1 MAKYWVP
8 TSVENPNLRDDI
20 KKFHRL
26 ADSDDKVDRLL
37 NSSCKEELETILSR
51 LEFIDQLLFARKI
64 LDSRK
69 QIKSTY
75 KTIQLYGQAYFVQT
89 NLETIDIEGYNF
101 AGATY
106 DIEALCQ
113 YLLIGCIENLST
125 PIKKPSFT
133 DWLKIKSP
141 LKTEIVIKD
150 ELAKLEEEYQQ
161 DTSISS
167 QFRKT
172 FLDLSAPLKNRIVST
187 FLIVDKVEPQK
198 IDEINISKWENR
210 TEEEKI
216 RKIATYLYSSIR
228 CQYTHRASRTFLSEV
243 PIEKSLGMNF
253 DVLVLKVDPT
263 SDNLISILKDVISEL
278 LVKNFPC

>member
-1 MAKYWVP
+1 M
-8 TSVENPNLRDDI
+8 
-20 KKFHRL
+20 
-26 ADSDDKVDRLL
+26 
-37 NSSCKEELETILSR
+37 
-51 LEFIDQLLFARKI
+51 
-64 LDSRK
+64 
-69 QIKSTY
+69 
-75 KTIQLYGQAYFVQT
+75 
-89 NLETIDIEGYNF
+89 
-101 AGATY
+101 
-106 DIEALCQ
+106 
-113 YLLIGCIENLST
+113 
-125 PIKKPSFT
+125 
-133 DWLKIKSP
+133 
-141 LKTEIVIKD
+141 IKD

-198 IDEINISKWENR
+198 IDEINNSKWENR